1 MLLLSYAA
9 GAPCHNAQANRPD
22 AARATSAAN
31 QMFPLRLRNCRVIR
45 ADDLPE
51 PTRYDKDSNEYV
63 PTIDPAARAEGLA
76 ARAARSFVA
85 PMKLP
90 PSAGPF
96 AVGDRVNARLR
107 QMEAARGEA
116 PLWYSAVVE
125 RIRERLRRRCLELG
139 ERAYS
144 RLVRQET
151 AGLLSRGRARVAAWW
166 KSVVTCPLP
175 DFVGPRAARA
185 HLVRFRGERASR
197 SQA

>member
-1 MLLLSYAA
+1 
-9 GAPCHNAQANRPD
+9 
-22 AARATSAAN
+22 
-31 QMFPLRLRNCRVIR
+31 MFPLRLRNCRVIR
-45 ADDLPE
+45 ADDQPE

-125 RIRERLRRRCLELG
+125 RKRGNKYDVVFDDEDVLWGLTGGDEGGARNIPAAFVRREGPADGLIIMGGGRLSRRRYG
-139 ERAYS
+139 PDR
-144 RLVRQET
+144 RGP
-151 AGLLSRGRARVAAWW
+151 GL
-166 KSVVTCPLP
+166 
-175 DFVGPRAARA
+175 
-185 HLVRFRGERASR
+185 
-197 SQA
+197 